1 MSTPLHVSPEST
13 GMMNAPYA
21 GPSARDAVAE
31 VVGRSTLVRTRPYV
45 PAQWRSASASGSVAP
60 TQGTEPGAC
69 RADPLPPIAAFL
81 ADGVD
86 APVEDWPFADAGAA
100 TAELTGELR
109 TPEQSQQASEG
120 PSAQSMQMW
129 NDDDLLDIMPSPVE
143 LSASDAPWSPA
154 AAVEAARLDAS
165 SSEREGAT
173 ARTENNE
180 SAARALET
188 LAGRVRSGELLLS
201 GYAPDLGEA
210 AVLAAALAALLGTRR
225 G

>member
-1 MSTPLHVSPEST
+1 
-13 GMMNAPYA
+13 
-21 GPSARDAVAE
+21 
-31 VVGRSTLVRTRPYV
+31 V

-60 TQGTEPGAC
+60 TQGTEPAAS

-81 ADGVD
+81 ADGAD